1 MFVFAWHCHSCDRG
15 FHLIQHVRFPVAEYF
30 ALLLPEGV
38 RCTLSH
44 PGQEVVNRESRGSSR
59 WAQADGDT
67 AVFRDGGAAEVTAGG
82 RSFDPTGLPLDP
94 LPMQRCLSLC
104 EGSYSISTTASMLC
118 VFFLNVSVYLS
129 IAEADYDRHCES
141 LPNDTVLRSTLMPYV
156 TFYVIINE
164 HTNMATA

>member
-82 RSFDPTGLPLDP
+82 RSFDPTGFTTGLPLDP

-118 VFFLNVSVYLS
+118 FFFFKRFSVPQHCRSRLWS
-129 IAEADYDRHCES
+129 PLRVPAKRHS
-141 LPNDTVLRSTLMPYV
+141 F
-156 TFYVIINE
+156 TFNTYAICDILCY
-164 HTNMATA
+164 H